1 MFFWLSFFGLRG
13 EIPPN
18 LSLLY
23 MDLIKVREN
32 IPYPS
37 VPFRS
42 FGKYPTSHSSFMRPT
57 EAVEVYLKKNKEK
70 ILGKHI

>member
-23 MDLIKVREN
+23 MDLIKFVKIFLIHQYLSGPLEN
-32 IPYPS
+32 
-37 VPFRS
+37 
-42 FGKYPTSHSSFMRPT
+42 TLDLTLHS
-57 EAVEVYLKKNKEK
+57 
-70 ILGKHI
+70 

>member
-42 FGKYPTSHSSFMRPT
+42 FGKYPSSHMRPT

-70 ILGKHI
+70 TLGKHI